1 MKIIKLLFQK
11 MRQYDPK
18 MLWMLAANAVS
29 SALYPFIWVFV
40 PAIILR
46 YYQCWEL
53 WQLIVLLLGAG
64 ILAMLFGFIVEWLQG
79 NYRMRMNTVRYK
91 LIHDLTEAT
100 LRMPYENTL
109 KPDMLD
115 RIDFARNTVS
125 SPYQGAGGI
134 MLRFLPL
141 FGEILAVFGFIGVL
155 SSLSPWMLL
164 VIAVLLITH
173 FWGYKT
179 IATVQEDTWVA
190 FAPYWR
196 RVYDMTNIS
205 HDPLRKKDILLYNTW
220 DMLKTYILGF
230 MQKFLEMYQLQLK
243 TETKVGS
250 LLAFMDLLRDVVIFG
265 WVIVQFLNGR
275 MDAATF
281 VLYTGGL
288 LSFILVMQ
296 NLARNLAEIQ
306 LESTRFSNYVK
317 LMEEIDAQIE
327 ADKASTFPVQDS
339 GPDIEIRIED
349 LSFTYPNAENPVISS
364 LNLTIPAGEK
374 CALVGENGAGKSTLI
389 KLLCRLYRPSFGR
402 ILMNDV
408 DIWQYPEQDYFNKL
422 SVVFQDAIIFPFS
435 IKENVTMA
443 NDSQTEPY
451 ARAKEQSGLQE
462 IIEVLPQADETSLLR
477 ILDDSGV
484 ELSGGEKQKLFLAR
498 ALYKENAHFLIL
510 DEPTAALDALAEKE
524 LYERFATF
532 TENKTSIFVSHRLA
546 STRFCDRI
554 VFLKNGSI
562 SEMGSHDEL
571 IALKGEYA
579 ELFELQAKNYRAEKA
594 QTEIENDLIGGQD
607 A

>member
-1 MKIIKLLFQK
+1 MKVIKLLFQK

-29 SALYPFIWVFV
+29 SALYPFIWVLV
-40 PAIILR
+40 PVIILR
-46 YYQCWEL
+46 YYKSWEL
-53 WQLIVLLLGAG
+53 WQLILLLVSAG

-79 NYRMRMNTVRYK
+79 NYRMRMNTVRYN

-100 LRMPYENTL
+100 LRMPYGNTL
-109 KPDMLD
+109 KPDLLD
-115 RIDFARNTVS
+115 RIEFARNTVS
-125 SPYQGAGGI
+125 NTQQGAGGI

-164 VIAVLLITH
+164 VIAILLITH

-179 IATVQEDTWVA
+179 IANVQEKAWQA

-220 DMLKTYILGF
+220 EMLKTYILGF
-230 MQKFLEMYQLQLK
+230 MQKFLEMYQSQLK
-243 TETKVGS
+243 TETKVGG
-250 LLAFMDLLRDVVIFG
+250 LLAFVDLLRDIVIFG

-275 MDAATF
+275 IDAATF

-296 NLARNLAEIQ
+296 SLARNLAEIQ
-306 LESTRFSNYVK
+306 LESVRFSNYVK
-317 LMEEIDAQIE
+317 LMEEIDTQIA
-327 ADKASTFPVQDS
+327 ADKASTSAVS
-339 GPDIEIRIED
+339 ETNPDIEIRIED
-349 LSFTYPNAENPVISS
+349 LSFTYPNAEKPVISA

-389 KLLCRLYRPSFGR
+389 KLLCRLYRPSSGR
-402 ILMNDV
+402 ILMNGI
-408 DIWQYPEQDYFNKL
+408 DIWQYPEQDYFKKCG
-422 SVVFQDAIIFPFS
+422 VVFQDAIIFPFS
-435 IKENVTMA
+435 VKENVTMGDDNQHEA
-443 NDSQTEPY
+443 YIE
-451 ARAKEQSGLQE
+451 AKEQSGLND
-462 IIEVLPQADETSLLR
+462 IIESLPKTDETSLLR
-477 ILDDSGV
+477 ILDDAGV

-498 ALYKENAHFLIL
+498 ALFKESAHFLIL

-524 LYERFATF
+524 LYERFASF

-554 VFLKNGSI
+554 IFLKNGTVG
-562 SEMGSHDEL
+562 EMGSHDDL
-571 IALKGEYA
+571 IALNGEYA
-579 ELFELQAKNYRAEKA
+579 ELFELQAKNYRANKA
-594 QTEIENDLIGGQD
+594 KTRLDSDLLGGQD